1 MTKAEKIQQAIYD
14 TCSFRVKHVTKD
26 KEEAYKRLL
35 IRKLKKYPKN
45 LQRSIRETLI
55 SMIHANML

>member
-1 MTKAEKIQQAIYD
+1 MTKAEKIQAVLFCATD
-14 TCSFRVKHVTKD
+14 FRIKHVTKD

-35 IRKLKKYPKN
+35 VRKLKKYPKN

-55 SMIHANML
+55 AMIQANML